1 MALRL
6 IPPKA
11 AGWAIC
17 TCKRTLHEP
26 LLAAVTTALDKEN
39 EGLNKAFTKED
50 FMEAMT
56 ARMEKRPPVFKG
68 K

>member
-11 AGWAIC
+11 AGWVIY
-17 TCKRTLHEP
+17 TCKRTLNEP
-26 LLAAVTTALDKEN
+26 LLAAVTTALDKES
-39 EGLNKAFTKED
+39 EGLNKAFNKED

-56 ARMEKRPPVFKG
+56 ARMKKEAPFFKG